1 MVQEISLL
9 KAVGRVLLALVLGG
23 LVGLQ
28 REMKDRP
35 AGLRTH
41 ALVAVGS
48 ATYTILSLYAF
59 PADAAD
65 VSRVAANIV
74 VGIGFIGAGT
84 IIRQGNVVVGL
95 TTAATLWVV
104 ASIGLACAVGQG
116 YLAIIVTFLVLVVL
130 IVLKSL
136 ELRVGRK
143 HLFTV
148 KLKTTEQLNPKTLL
162 KDVGE
167 TETYS
172 EAISD
177 NYYIYEIS
185 LATPAGVDIN
195 RIRERLSRV
204 GEVLTLKW
212 ER

>member
-1 MVQEISLL
+1 MIQEISLL
-9 KAVGRVLLALVLGG
+9 SASGRVLLALVLGG

-59 PADAAD
+59 PIEGAD

-104 ASIGLACAVGQG
+104 AAIGLACAAGQG
-116 YLAIIVTFLVLVVL
+116 YLAIIVTTLVL
-130 IVLKSL
+130 IVLVLLKSV

-148 KLKTTEQLNPKTLL
+148 KLKTTEQLNPKTIL

-172 EAISD
+172 ETTGD
-177 NYYIYEIS
+177 HYYIYEIS
-185 LATPAGVDIN
+185 LATPSGVDIN
-195 RIRERLSRV
+195 RIRERLSRI
-204 GEVLTLKW
+204 GEVLILKW